1 MMGSVMIVS
10 SDSISNAIFKAH
22 LEPDYTGIE
31 ISSGV
36 QALGFLKSNP
46 LPDLILMDVEMTTGM
61 NGLEVLKVLK
71 QDERTRDI
79 PVIFTLT
86 ENKRE
91 MGIIQKLYEQGAA
104 EIVTRPVTKIQLL
117 RRIAYQLEI
126 KHLRQENS
134 RLKVQLQQHTSG
146 SEAC

>member
-1 MMGSVMIVS
+1 MGSVMIVS

-61 NGLEVLKVLK
+61 NGLEVLKVLQ

-79 PVIFTLT
+79 PVIFTLMDHHSALSILPT
-86 ENKRE
+86 P
-91 MGIIQKLYEQGAA
+91 YEHGAP
-104 EIVTRPVTKIQLL
+104 ETVTRPVTEIQLL
-117 RRIAYQLEI
+117 RRTAYQLEI
-126 KHLRQENS
+126 KRLRQENS
-134 RLKVQLQQHTSG
+134 RLKAQLQQYTNG
-146 SEAC
+146 GETC